1 MLNGIFGGNFAM
13 GGGLVKF
20 FSIFPVV
27 IKIKQHYILDLHAS

>member
-1 MLNGIFGGNFAM
+1 M

-27 IKIKQHYILDLHAS
+27 IKIKQHYILDLHASWV